1 MALQA
6 INKLTTQLSN
16 SAFWD
21 IDRSKLDVDLHAD
34 FTIIRVFERGTLEDV
49 NHIVSYYEKS
59 KIIQSLTQATSL
71 QPRAIA
77 LGEKLFGLSQNQF
90 TCLKPSPQAMNYSKY

>member
-1 MALQA
+1 MALQESTR
-6 INKLTTQLSN
+6 LTAQLSN

-21 IDRSKLDVDLHAD
+21 IDLGKLDVDQYAD

-49 NHIVSYYEKS
+49 NHVIDYYGQS
-59 KIIQSLTQATSL
+59 RIIHSLTHANSL

-77 LGEKLFGLSQNQF
+77 LSEKIFTISRNQF
-90 TCLKPSPQAMNYSKY
+90 ACLKNSPQVMNYSKY